1 MRFSF
6 LLVGVAVFATLS
18 CTVMNSGTLK
28 KELATEYLELADAY
42 AEVKR
47 YDKAAD
53 FYERAARHENYYNVT
68 RYKLARVYA
77 LAGKWQETIAVLEP
91 LFAQEPDNLLISNAY
106 AFALLSA
113 GENEKALPIYERNYL
128 ENTQDP
134 VQARNYAE
142 MLFLA
147 ERYEDARGI
156 IAKMREEYGDA
167 EYLTDLDDLDKR
179 ISKAE
184 EKAEAGD
191 NKDAA
196 DSADAPDN
204 TDTNE

>member
-77 LAGKWQETIAVLEP
+77 LAEKWQETIDVLEP
-91 LFAQEPDNLLISNAY
+91 LYTQEPDNLLISNAY

-113 GENEKALPIYERNYL
+113 GEKEKALPIYEKNYA
-128 ENTQDP
+128 ENVQDP

-142 MLFLA
+142 MLYLA
-147 ERYEDARGI
+147 ARYQDARDI
-156 IAKMREEYGDA
+156 IVKMREEYGDA
-167 EYLTDLDDLDKR
+167 EYLNDLDDLEKR

-184 EKAEAGD
+184 ENAEENA
-191 NKDAA
+191 DAV
-196 DSADAPDN
+196 DSADVPDT
-204 TDTNE
+204 TDNDE